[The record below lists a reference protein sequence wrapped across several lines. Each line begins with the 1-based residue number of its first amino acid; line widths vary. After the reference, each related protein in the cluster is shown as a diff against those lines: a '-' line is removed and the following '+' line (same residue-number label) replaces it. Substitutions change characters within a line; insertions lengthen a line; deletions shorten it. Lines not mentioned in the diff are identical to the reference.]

1 MLIFLEA
8 RAEVCQKF
16 RSLFWCIGVS
26 RKIAFEIYLP
36 FRQWRPTATIA
47 ECALCIQA
55 LFLTLEKKKNSR
67 AHH

>member
-1 MLIFLEA
+1 MHQPLEA
-8 RAEVCQKF
+8 RADICQNLGPF
-16 RSLFWCIGVS
+16 LDNVIS

-55 LFLTLEKKKNSR
+55 LFLTLEKKKDSR